1 MLLQERTSAL
11 SEAGRSFLQS
21 FEPLSPQHAYI
32 PIGQE
37 PDTIML
43 LALAAFALQPA
54 PLTHLRPMSYHP
66 PAPSCQRSR
75 HIDSK
80 IFSPAY
86 ARCHPA
92 LCCRRLGKK
101 PEVAA
106 KLNDLEAH
114 LQPASL
120 QLAHHSRCVCIS
132 RVAIGGSFFS
142 VPRPLPHTLAGN
154 ALGLLLVF
162 RTNAAYD
169 RFWEARK
176 VWGVITSECR
186 ALASN
191 AVTFMTPQQALP
203 FLSLVAAFPVAT
215 KAYLRGT
222 REKSDMRRLRALLQ
236 QEEYDALIPIVNKPQ
251 YILTR
256 QRQLAW
262 QSSVA
267 GVNEKEREILLK
279 SVSVL
284 GECVSIC
291 ERIFN
296 VSATL
301 QLEFNVW
308 WTCAAVAPSIVP
320 EDIQSASHWPCCCC
334 CCSSAY
340 SFTTFLSAS
349 LLICTDSHPAR
360 IFAPHV
366 AFPRHVH
373 RHPAARARW
382 LPAVGYHTSRDDPLL
397 GSLWHTRDRKPHRGA
412 LHWSGRYDQSAAAAA
427 HRDLP
432 HDSPRRTPNCPIC
445 YAREELQSPYYQAHS
460 ENSRHDVSGGVR

>member
-1 MLLQERTSAL
+1 
-11 SEAGRSFLQS
+11 
-21 FEPLSPQHAYI
+21 
-32 PIGQE
+32 
-37 PDTIML
+37 ML

-86 ARCHPA
+86 DGVTQRYAAADWAKNLRSLPSSMILKRISSPLLFNLLITVAVCAFHASPLAA
-92 LCCRRLGKK
+92 LS
-101 PEVAA
+101 
-106 KLNDLEAH
+106 
-114 LQPASL
+114 SL
-120 QLAHHSRCVCIS
+120 SLDR
-132 RVAIGGSFFS
+132 
-142 VPRPLPHTLAGN
+142 LPHTLAGN

-284 GECVSIC
+284 GECVCIC

-340 SFTTFLSAS
+340 SFTHVSFCVSPHLHRLPSRSHIRATRRVSSSCTPPPCRSRS
-349 LLICTDSHPAR
+349 L
-360 IFAPHV
+360 APC
-366 AFPRHVH
+366 
-373 RHPAARARW
+373 
-382 LPAVGYHTSRDDPLL
+382 
-397 GSLWHTRDRKPHRGA
+397 
-412 LHWSGRYDQSAAAAA
+412 SGVPYQS
-427 HRDLP
+427 
-432 HDSPRRTPNCPIC
+432 
-445 YAREELQSPYYQAHS
+445 
-460 ENSRHDVSGGVR
+460 

>member
-1 MLLQERTSAL
+1 MVTLPISGMVRWVALSAAWSRPRDGLPDTSAARA
-11 SEAGRSFLQS
+11 SR
-21 FEPLSPQHAYI
+21 
-32 PIGQE
+32 
-37 PDTIML
+37 
-43 LALAAFALQPA
+43 A
-54 PLTHLRPMSYHP
+54 P
-66 PAPSCQRSR
+66 
-75 HIDSK
+75 
-80 IFSPAY
+80 SPAY
-86 ARCHPA
+86 TPGFTPA
-92 LCCRRLGKK
+92 VESRSGLVRSVFTPAYDTTQRYAAADWAKNLRTLPRSVTLKRISS
-101 PEVAA
+101 PLLFNLLITVAVCA
-106 KLNDLEAH
+106 FHASPLAALSSLSLN
-114 LQPASL
+114 
-120 QLAHHSRCVCIS
+120 R
-132 RVAIGGSFFS
+132 
-142 VPRPLPHTLAGN
+142 LPHTLAGN

-222 REKSDMRRLRALLQ
+222 SEKSDMRRLRALLQ

-284 GECVSIC
+284 GECVSTC

-301 QLEFNVW
+301 QLESN
-308 WTCAAVAPSIVP
+308 
-320 EDIQSASHWPCCCC
+320 
-334 CCSSAY
+334 
-340 SFTTFLSAS
+340 
-349 LLICTDSHPAR
+349 
-360 IFAPHV
+360 
-366 AFPRHVH
+366 
-373 RHPAARARW
+373 
-382 LPAVGYHTSRDDPLL
+382 G
-397 GSLWHTRDRKPHRGA
+397 
-412 LHWSGRYDQSAAAAA
+412 
-427 HRDLP
+427 
-432 HDSPRRTPNCPIC
+432 
-445 YAREELQSPYYQAHS
+445 
-460 ENSRHDVSGGVR
+460 